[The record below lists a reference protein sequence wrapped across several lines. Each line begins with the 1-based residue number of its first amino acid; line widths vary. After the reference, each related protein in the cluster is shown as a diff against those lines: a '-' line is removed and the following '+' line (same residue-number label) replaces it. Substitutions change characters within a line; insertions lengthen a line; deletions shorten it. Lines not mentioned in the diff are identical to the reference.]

1 MQLSQVL
8 VDRREDIIQRWLA
21 RMQHDDVIDSDRNL
35 SRTETLDS
43 LPDIIDAI
51 AHLLSAPDID
61 DVKTLLDR
69 GLGHGKERAR
79 QGYDAEEIVWEYAI
93 LREVVLEVIAQA
105 IADNEIPCTPPV
117 LFKLTSTVN
126 SAMDKVIAFSMK
138 CYADERMSE
147 LNMLYG
153 ELMTSNQEL
162 DRIVRSEQSNMAHL
176 VHELKSP
183 LSSIIGYSDLFLK
196 RYQQEGT
203 VYLEYVEQ
211 VLTGGRRL
219 LCTIH
224 SALEIFSYRAGKV
237 SLSVQT
243 VNACEVVSEVV
254 IALRVVAQQKGLALS
269 VECNVDRIQLST
281 DKARLRQV
289 VTNLVS
295 NAIRYTAEGSIQVHI
310 RLVTTPKKCIEI
322 EVQDTGHGID
332 ATEQGRIFEPYYQG
346 EAGQQLQSSTGLG
359 LAITN
364 QIVKLLQ
371 GTIQLKSEVG
381 VGSTF
386 TIALPLEIQRETGTL
401 PADPVET
408 KLSQPPPTEESALA
422 QPKSQRMAARS
433 GVTSP

>member
-8 VDRREDIIQRWLA
+8 VDRREDIIQRWLV
-21 RMQHDDVIDSDRNL
+21 RMRRNEIIESDRNL
-35 SRTETLDS
+35 SYTETLDS

-51 AHLLSAPDID
+51 AHLLSAPSLT

-93 LREVVLEVIAQA
+93 LREVVLEAIAQA
-105 IADNEIPCTPPV
+105 IADNEIPCSPPV

-138 CYADERMSE
+138 RYADERMSE

-183 LSSIIGYSDLFLK
+183 LSSIIGYSELFLK
-196 RYQQEGT
+196 RHQTEDA
-203 VYLEYVEQ
+203 VHPEYIEQ

-219 LCTIH
+219 LGTIDN
-224 SALEIFSYRAGKV
+224 ALEISSYRAGKV
-237 SLSVQT
+237 AITTQM

-254 IALRVVAQQKGLALS
+254 VALRVMAQQKGLVLTA
-269 VECNVDRIQLST
+269 ECNVDRIQFLT
-281 DKARLRQV
+281 DKTRLRQI

-295 NAIRYTAEGSIQVHI
+295 NAIRYTDEGSIQVHI
-310 RLVTTPKKCIEI
+310 RLVTAPKSRVEI
-322 EVQDTGHGID
+322 EVQDTGYGID

-386 TIALPLEIQRETGTL
+386 TISLPLEIRNGPSSPAPKPAETARSQSPTAKE
-401 PADPVET
+401 PAPT
-408 KLSQPPPTEESALA
+408 QPNSQ
-422 QPKSQRMAARS
+422 QIAARS
-433 GVTSP
+433 